1 MKTPEGKRLLIDIL
15 HRRREEI
22 VDQSTDWVIAAAV
35 DLQGRRPRSETRA
48 LVDKVVSGNE
58 AALLEADPGPLHDLI
73 DHVTSLRAAHEFHPS
88 TLLRGFVSFRHA
100 LEIFLRA
107 EADDGWAALDVLSA
121 TDEVYSAVACRLAD
135 LYAIKLNATV
145 EVRRRELT
153 EELHRVTEAKERE
166 LEEKIATINAQ
177 RRDLAALSSPVIR
190 VWGGVL
196 VAPLIGELG
205 ADRAALVRQRVLDA
219 IAESGA
225 DAVLLDITGITVIDA
240 RVAVD
245 LVRLTEAARLLG
257 AEGMLVGVSGAVA
270 RALVELEVDIGAAR
284 TFSSLQDGLRAALR
298 LRTARSRE

>member
-1 MKTPEGKRLLIDIL
+1 MMTPEGRQLLIDIL
-15 HRRREEI
+15 HRHREEV
-22 VDQSTDWVIAAAV
+22 VDQATDWVIAAAL
-35 DLQGRRPRSETRA
+35 DLQGRRPRGETRA
-48 LVDKVVSGNE
+48 LVARVVSGNE
-58 AALLEADPGPLHDLI
+58 AALLQDNTGPLLELVDY
-73 DHVTSLRAAHEFHPS
+73 VTSLRATHEFHPS

-100 LEIFLRA
+100 LEGFLRA
-107 EADDGWAALDVLSA
+107 EANDGWTALDVLTA
-121 TDEVYSAVACRLAD
+121 TDEVYSTVACRLAD

-145 EVRRRELT
+145 EVRRRELE
-153 EELHRVTEAKERE
+153 EELHRVTVAKERE

-177 RRDLAALSSPVIR
+177 RRDLAELSSPVIR
-190 VWGGVL
+190 VWEGIL
-196 VAPLIGELG
+196 VAPLVGELG

-225 DAVLLDITGITVIDA
+225 DAVLLDITGLTVVDA

-245 LVRLTEAARLLG
+245 LLRLTEAARLLG

-298 LRTARSRE
+298 LRTARPRE

>member
-1 MKTPEGKRLLIDIL
+1 MMTPEGRQLLIDIL
-15 HRRREEI
+15 QRHGEEV
-22 VDQSTDWVIAAAV
+22 VDQATDWVIAAAL
-35 DLQGRRPRSETRA
+35 DLQGRRPRGETRA
-48 LVDKVVSGNE
+48 LVARVVSGNE
-58 AALLEADPGPLHDLI
+58 AALLQDNTGPLLELVDY
-73 DHVTSLRAAHEFHPS
+73 VTSLRATHEFHPS

-100 LEIFLRA
+100 LEGFLRA
-107 EADDGWAALDVLSA
+107 EANDGWTALDVLTA
-121 TDEVYSAVACRLAD
+121 TDEVYSTVACRLAD

-145 EVRRRELT
+145 EVRRRELE
-153 EELHRVTEAKERE
+153 EELRRVTVAKERE

-177 RRDLAALSSPVIR
+177 RRDLAELSSPVIR
-190 VWGGVL
+190 VWEGIL
-196 VAPLIGELG
+196 VAPLVGELG

-225 DAVLLDITGITVIDA
+225 DAVLLDITGLTVVDA

-245 LVRLTEAARLLG
+245 LLRLTEAARLLG

-298 LRTARSRE
+298 LRTARPRE

>member
-1 MKTPEGKRLLIDIL
+1 MTPEGRQLLIDIL
-15 HRRREEI
+15 HRHGEEV
-22 VDQSTDWVIAAAV
+22 VDQATDWVIAAAL
-35 DLQGRRPRSETRA
+35 DLQGRRPRGETRA
-48 LVDKVVSGNE
+48 LVARVVSGNE
-58 AALLEADPGPLHDLI
+58 AALLQDNTGPLLELVDY
-73 DHVTSLRAAHEFHPS
+73 VTSLRATHEFHPS

-100 LEIFLRA
+100 LEGFLRA
-107 EADDGWAALDVLSA
+107 EANDGWTALDVLTA
-121 TDEVYSAVACRLAD
+121 TDEVYSTVACRVAD

-145 EVRRRELT
+145 DVRRRELE
-153 EELHRVTEAKERE
+153 EELRRVTVAKERE

-177 RRDLAALSSPVIR
+177 RRDLAELSSPVIR
-190 VWGGVL
+190 VWEGIL
-196 VAPLIGELG
+196 VAPLVGELG

-225 DAVLLDITGITVIDA
+225 DAVLLDITGLTVVDA

-245 LVRLTEAARLLG
+245 LLRLTEAARLLG

-298 LRTARSRE
+298 LRTARPRE